1 VPLPPALGAEVLRGL
16 VDATPDAL
24 LAVDTADGV
33 GRVCFANLPA
43 ATLFGHTPDD
53 LVGRPVGE
61 LVPEVHD
68 EIVGAPWAR
77 SEVSRLQGQGR
88 RADGTAFPVEASIR
102 PVATAHGVLACTSLR
117 DLSGRTV
124 VERASER
131 LREELIASVSHE
143 LRTPLTSIL
152 GYTEIL
158 VDLGEPVV
166 SEEARRLLAIVRRN
180 AERQLKVVEDL
191 LTLSVLGGG
200 GVSVDPVPTDLGRV
214 LRTVLTGL
222 APVAAAADVALVPV
236 GIRAVRVF
244 GDVARLT
251 EVVDSLVRN
260 AVKFSRP
267 GDEVTVQLEVAGD
280 HCLLEVGDHGDGAA
294 PPGSTGYVGLGEPV
308 LRGIVEAHAGE
319 LGVDHQPGQG
329 TTVRVR
335 LPRALG

>member
-1 VPLPPALGAEVLRGL
+1 MPPPPTLGAEALRGL

-24 LAVDTADGV
+24 LAVHTADGL
-33 GRVCFANLPA
+33 GRVCFANRPA
-43 ATLFGHTPDD
+43 ATLFGATPEA
-53 LVGRPVGE
+53 LVGRPVAQ
-61 LVPEVHD
+61 LVPEVHA
-68 EIVGAPWAR
+68 EILGAPWER
-77 SEVSRLQGQGR
+77 SEVSRLQGRGR

-102 PVATAHGVLACTSLR
+102 PVVTADGVLACTSLR
-117 DLSGRTV
+117 DLSGRTA
-124 VERASER
+124 VEQASER

-152 GYTEIL
+152 GYTEVL

-166 SEEARRLLAIVRRN
+166 SDEACRLLAIVRRN

-214 LRTVLTGL
+214 LRAVLTDL
-222 APVAAAADVALVPV
+222 APLAAAAGITLVPV

-260 AVKFSRP
+260 AVKFSRA
-267 GDEVTVQLEVAGD
+267 GDEVTVRLEVADD

-319 LGVDHQPGQG
+319 LGVDHHPGQG

-335 LPRALG
+335 LPLARG

>member
-1 VPLPPALGAEVLRGL
+1 MLGAEVFRGL

-24 LAVDTADGV
+24 LAVDTHGGTGSV
-33 GRVCFANLPA
+33 RFANAPA
-43 ATLFGHTPDD
+43 AGLFGLTRDD
-53 LVGRPVGE
+53 LVGRPVVE
-61 LVPEVHD
+61 LLPELHT
-68 EIVGAPWAR
+68 ELLGASWAR
-77 SEVSRLQGQGR
+77 EDVSRLQGHGL
-88 RADGTAFPVEASIR
+88 RADGSRFPVEVAIR
-102 PVATAHGVLACTSLR
+102 PVPTPDGLLACTSLR
-117 DLSGRTV
+117 DLSSRAV

-166 SEEARRLLAIVRRN
+166 NDEARRLLSIVRRN

-191 LTLSVLGGG
+191 LTLSVLGGN
-200 GVSVDPVPTDLGRV
+200 GVSVDPVPTDLARV
-214 LRTVLTGL
+214 LTSVLTELG
-222 APVAAAADVALVPV
+222 PVAAMADVALVPS
-236 GIRAVRVF
+236 GIRSVRVF
-244 GDVARLT
+244 GDAARLT

-267 GDEVTVQLEVAGD
+267 GEEVTVRLERVGE
-280 HCLLEVGDHGDGAA
+280 HCVLEVGDHGDGAV
-294 PPGSTGYVGLGEPV
+294 PPGTAGYVGLGTPV

-335 LPRALG
+335 LPLARG

>member
-1 VPLPPALGAEVLRGL
+1 MPPTSALLGAEVFQGL

-24 LAVDTADGV
+24 LAVDEAGTV
-33 GRVCFANLPA
+33 QFANLPA
-43 ATLFGHTPDD
+43 AALFGLDGEQ
-53 LVGRPVGE
+53 LVGRAVADLLPQ
-61 LVPEVHD
+61 LHA
-68 EIVGAPWAR
+68 EICDTAWTRAGVA
-77 SEVSRLQGQGR
+77 RLQAQGHH
-88 RADGTAFPVEASIR
+88 ADGTTFPVEVSLR
-102 PVATAHGVLACTSLR
+102 PVRTPDGVLACTSLR
-117 DLSGRTV
+117 DLSSRAL

-158 VDLGEPVV
+158 VDLGDPVV
-166 SEEARRLLAIVRRN
+166 SEEAQRILEIVGRN

-191 LTLSVLGGG
+191 LTLSVLGGS

-214 LRTVLTGL
+214 LKSVLTDLG
-222 APVAAAADVALVPV
+222 PIAAEAGVWLVPV
-236 GIRAVRVF
+236 GIRSARVF

-267 GDEVTVQLEVAGD
+267 GDEVTVRLELDGD
-280 HCLLEVGDHGDGAA
+280 HGVLEVGDHGDGTI
-294 PPGSTGYVGLGEPV
+294 PPGATGYVGLGEPV

-319 LGVDHQPGQG
+319 LGVDHRPGHG

-335 LPRALG
+335 LPLARG

>member
-1 VPLPPALGAEVLRGL
+1 MPPPPALGADAFRGL

-24 LAVDTADGV
+24 LAVDTVDGSGGV
-33 GRVCFANLPA
+33 RFANRPA
-43 ATLFGHTPDD
+43 EVLFGVDRDD
-53 LVGRPVGE
+53 LVGRTIAD
-61 LVPEVHD
+61 LVPEVHA
-68 EIVGAPWAR
+68 ELTAGSWSR
-77 SEVSRLQGQGR
+77 GEVSRLPGHGV
-88 RADGTAFPVEASIR
+88 RADGSSFPVEVSIR
-102 PVATAHGVLACTSLR
+102 PVATPDGVLACTSLR
-117 DLSGRTV
+117 DLSSRAV

-166 SEEARRLLAIVRRN
+166 SDEARRLLSIVRRN

-191 LTLSVLGGG
+191 LTLSVLGGS

-214 LRTVLTGL
+214 VRAVLTDLG
-222 APVAAAADVALVPV
+222 PVAAVADVALVPS
-236 GIRAVRVF
+236 GIRSVRVF
-244 GDVARLT
+244 GDAARLT

-260 AVKFSRP
+260 AVKFSRA
-267 GDEVTVQLEVAGD
+267 GDEVTVRLQVTGG
-280 HCLLEVGDHGDGAA
+280 HCLLEVGDHGEGAV
-294 PPGSTGYVGLGEPV
+294 PPGTAGYVGLGEPV

-335 LPRALG
+335 LPLARG